1 MGKGISENIQEFTT
15 ATQSFIESSINYH
28 KLDLYKKVMSGVIS
42 SSHKLLL
49 GFFLLISILFLSLA
63 ASVYLGDLLDN
74 DALGYLIVGLF
85 YFLLVILVAIFMKPV
100 IEKSLLRKTSEQFFN
115 SNEDIKIDKYE
126 SLQ

>member
-1 MGKGISENIQEFTT
+1 
-15 ATQSFIESSINYH
+15 
-28 KLDLYKKVMSGVIS
+28 MSGVIS

-63 ASVYLGDLLDN
+63 ASIYIGDLLDN

-85 YFLLVILVAIFMKPV
+85 YFLLVILVALFMKPV
-100 IEKSLLRKTSEQFFN
+100 IEKSLLRKTSQQFFN

-126 SLQ
+126 SL

>member
-63 ASVYLGDLLDN
+63 ASVYIGDLLDN
-74 DALGYLIVGLF
+74 AALGYLIVGLF

-100 IEKSLLRKTSEQFFN
+100 IEKSLLRKTSQQFFN

>member
-100 IEKSLLRKTSEQFFN
+100 IEKSLLRKTSQQFFN

>member
-63 ASVYLGDLLDN
+63 ASVYIGDLLDN

-100 IEKSLLRKTSEQFFN
+100 IEKSLLRKTSQQFFN

>member
-63 ASVYLGDLLDN
+63 VSIYIGDLLDN

-85 YFLLVILVAIFMKPV
+85 YFLLVILVALFMKPV
-100 IEKSLLRKTSEQFFN
+100 IEKSLLRKTSQQFFN

-126 SLQ
+126 SL

>member
-63 ASVYLGDLLDN
+63 ASIYIGDLLDN

-85 YFLLVILVAIFMKPV
+85 YFLLVILVALFMKPV
-100 IEKSLLRKTSEQFFN
+100 IEKSLLRKTSQQFFN

-126 SLQ
+126 SL

>member
-85 YFLLVILVAIFMKPV
+85 YFLLVIVVAIFMKPV